1 MKMQRNTAQIKE
13 QGRNSQDK
21 INKDKIS
28 NLPESEFRIMIA
40 KMLRRLENRMEKI
53 QEAFNTVN
61 TITKD
66 TGEIKNKQTEMNNTI
81 IEIENTLEGTN
92 SKITE
97 AKEWISELED
107 RMVEIIAEE
116 QNKGKGMKTIE
127 ESLKDLWDN
136 IKSTNI

>member
-1 MKMQRNTAQIKE
+1 
-13 QGRNSQDK
+13 
-21 INKDKIS
+21 
-28 NLPESEFRIMIA
+28 
-40 KMLRRLENRMEKI
+40 MLRRLENRMEKI